1 MNELIIN
8 LHIHT
13 TFSDG
18 SGSHEDLAQAALK
31 TGVDVLL
38 VTDHNILLHGFDA
51 YYQKE
56 GKKVLVLSCEEIHDQ
71 DRVPQKNHLLVFG
84 VNQDLAAKADDPQ
97 ALIDAVHAD
106 GGICFIAHPVD
117 PAMPD
122 FNEPDIS
129 WVDWNVTGFTGIEL
143 WNGFSEMKSVAKS
156 KLQAILYGFFPKYLP
171 HGPLPDTLRRW
182 DSLTNAGRHIVAVGG
197 SDAHAHKMTLGPIR
211 KVIFP
216 YEYHFSTINTHVLA
230 TSGLTSNIEND
241 QKMVLK
247 ALADGHCFI
256 GNDLP
261 APTRGFSFYVQGSN
275 EDVIMGD
282 EIIGIH
288 PLTLKADL
296 PSPAHILLIKDGK
309 IVKDLWGQSLIF
321 PTNGPGVYR
330 IEAYKRFLGK
340 MRGWIFSNPIYVR

>member
-1 MNELIIN
+1 MNELIVN
-8 LHIHT
+8 LHMHT

-38 VTDHNILLHGFDA
+38 VTDHNILLHGFDV
-51 YYQKE
+51 YYQNA

-84 VNQDLAAKADDPQ
+84 VDEDFASKADDPQ
-97 ALIDAVHAD
+97 VLIDSIRAA

-129 WVDWNVTGFTGIEL
+129 WVDWEVTGFTGIEL
-143 WNGFSEMKSVAKS
+143 WNGFSEMKSVAKN
-156 KLQAILYGFFPKYLP
+156 KLQAIFYGFFPKYLP
-171 HGPLPDTLRRW
+171 HGPLSDTLHRW
-182 DSLTNAGRHIVAVGG
+182 DSLTNTGRRIVVVGG
-197 SDAHAHKMTLGPIR
+197 SDAHAHKMTLGPIH

-216 YEYHFSTINTHVLA
+216 YEYHFSTINTHI
-230 TSGLTSNIEND
+230 LTASSLTGDIKND
-241 QKMVLK
+241 RKVVLK
-247 ALADGHCFI
+247 ALADGHCFV

-261 APTRGFSFYVQGSN
+261 APTDGFSFYVQGSAEN
-275 EDVIMGD
+275 VIMGD
-282 EIIGIH
+282 EINASR
-288 PLTLKADL
+288 PLTLKAEF
-296 PSPAHILLIKDGK
+296 PSPAKILLIKDGT

-321 PTNGPGVYR
+321 TTDDPGVYR
-330 IEAYKRFLGK
+330 IEAYKRFLGT